1 MKQNPFNTFT
11 TEYENWF
18 IENETLFQSELLA
31 LKQAVPINKLGIEIG
46 VGSGIF
52 TEKLHITC
60 GVDPSAQM
68 LKLAQKRN
76 IMVIKAVAEHL
87 PCSSS
92 RFHFA
97 VFITSICFID
107 DPLSAIKETYR
118 ILKDDGEI
126 IIAFID
132 RESPI
137 GKILQKNKNESKF
150 YKYANFYSVKE
161 IGNLIES
168 GGFKIVAT
176 YQTLTTIKN
185 QTVEPPLEGYGQGSF
200 VVIKGK
206 KQR

>member
-11 TEYENWF
+11 DEYENWF

-52 TEKLHITC
+52 SEKLHITC
-60 GVDPSAQM
+60 GVDPSAKM

-76 IMVIKAVAEHL
+76 VMAVKAVAEHL
-87 PCSSS
+87 PCSAG

-107 DPLSAIKETYR
+107 DPLSAIKEAYR

-132 RESPI
+132 RESSL
-137 GKILQKNKNESKF
+137 GNLLQKNKNESKF
-150 YKYANFYSVKE
+150 YKYANFYSVNE
-161 IGNLIES
+161 IGNFIES

-176 YQTLTTIKN
+176 CQTLTTMN
-185 QTVEPPLEGYGQGSF
+185 DQTVEHPFEGYGIGSF
-200 VVIKGK
+200 IVIKGK
-206 KQR
+206 K